1 MSDEISSRE
10 DVPETGFSSLS
21 EKNESGGGEGEDY
34 TSVPEEKSGEN
45 TSAHG
50 QVMSEHH
57 EHRHKH
63 RKHHHSAKHRMKR
76 WLHKNKAKLIG
87 GLAALLAAMA
97 VAAVFI
103 YHRQAEQ
110 SLQHVS
116 AGNSYDMGGGYRQIE
131 YEGQRYTYNSLIT
144 TVLYTGIDSAGE
156 MQNFEHLGFAPRADS
171 IALAVLDKKHKKMSI
186 ISINRDTMTEIRRL
200 SIFGE
205 SVDYYVSNLE
215 FAYAYGDGAELSCE
229 MLVEAVSKLLQI
241 PVNEYL
247 ITNRESMKYI
257 NDIVGGVT
265 VTVPNDDLAKE
276 YPEMRKGNVV
286 EITDKNV
293 ETYLR
298 LRDTGV
304 DFSNAGRIDRQR
316 SYIAA
321 YLEKIQKMLPDG
333 ANDIWKAFEKMSPYI
348 YTSITKNKYI
358 QYINLLNTVGYSDT
372 DFIKL
377 EGDYVTS
384 DLYDQ
389 FYPDE
394 DALRKLVVDLFYEPA

>member
-1 MSDEISSRE
+1 MDEEKDSRQN
-10 DVPETGFSSLS
+10 TQ
-21 EKNESGGGEGEDY
+21 EGEASPDNPD
-34 TSVPEEKSGEN
+34 TDPAIEKQASDQSVMTE
-45 TSAHG
+45 H
-50 QVMSEHH
+50 HH
-57 EHRHKH
+57 EHHHEHSHKK
-63 RKHHHSAKHRMKR
+63 RKRHHHSRRYRLKR
-76 WLHKNKAKLIG
+76 WLRTNKTRLIV
-87 GLAALLAAMA
+87 AI
-97 VAAVFI
+97 AAVFAALAAALVFV
-103 YHRQAEQ
+103 YLRQAEQ

-131 YEGQRYTYNSLIT
+131 YEGQRYSYNSLIT

-156 MQNFEHLGFAPRADS
+156 MQNFEQLGFAPRADS

-247 ITNRESMKYI
+247 VTNRESMKYI
-257 NDIVGGVT
+257 NDIVGGVQ
-265 VTVPNDDLAKE
+265 VTVPNDDLAEE
-276 YPEMRKGNVV
+276 YPEMHKGNVV
-286 EITDKNV
+286 EITDDNV

-298 LRDTGV
+298 HRDTAV

-321 YLEKIQKMLPDG
+321 YLQKIQQLLPDG
-333 ANDIWKAFEKMSPYI
+333 ANDIWRAFERMAPYI
-348 YTSITKNKYI
+348 QTSITKNKYI
-358 QYINLLNTVGYSDT
+358 QYMNLLNTVGYSDT

-377 EGDYVTS
+377 EGEYKTS

-389 FYPDE
+389 FYVDE
-394 DALRKLVVDLFYEPA
+394 DALRRLVIDLFYEPM

>member
-1 MSDEISSRE
+1 MDEEKASRQN
-10 DVPETGFSSLS
+10 TQ
-21 EKNESGGGEGEDY
+21 EGEASPDNPD
-34 TSVPEEKSGEN
+34 TDPAIEKQASDQSVMTE
-45 TSAHG
+45 H
-50 QVMSEHH
+50 HH
-57 EHRHKH
+57 EHHHEHSHKK
-63 RKHHHSAKHRMKR
+63 RKRHHHSRRYRLKR
-76 WLHKNKAKLIG
+76 WLRTNKTRLIV
-87 GLAALLAAMA
+87 AI
-97 VAAVFI
+97 AAVFAALAAALVFV
-103 YHRQAEQ
+103 YLRQAEQ

-131 YEGQRYTYNSLIT
+131 YEGQRYSYNSLIT

-156 MQNFEHLGFAPRADS
+156 MQNFEQLGFAPRADS

-247 ITNRESMKYI
+247 VTNRESMKYI
-257 NDIVGGVT
+257 NDIVGGVQ
-265 VTVPNDDLAKE
+265 VTVPNDDLAEE
-276 YPEMRKGNVV
+276 YPEMHKGNVV
-286 EITDKNV
+286 EITDDNV

-298 LRDTGV
+298 HRDTAV

-321 YLEKIQKMLPDG
+321 YLQKIQQLLPDG
-333 ANDIWKAFEKMSPYI
+333 ANDIWRAFERMAPYI
-348 YTSITKNKYI
+348 QTSITKNKYI
-358 QYINLLNTVGYSDT
+358 QYMNLLNTVGYSDT

-377 EGDYVTS
+377 EGEYKTS

-389 FYPDE
+389 FYVDE
-394 DALRKLVVDLFYEPA
+394 DALRRLVIDLFYEPM

>member
-1 MSDEISSRE
+1 MDEEKDSRQN
-10 DVPETGFSSLS
+10 TQ
-21 EKNESGGGEGEDY
+21 EGEASPDNPD
-34 TSVPEEKSGEN
+34 TDPAIEKQASDQSVMTE
-45 TSAHG
+45 H
-50 QVMSEHH
+50 HH
-57 EHRHKH
+57 EHHHEHSHKK
-63 RKHHHSAKHRMKR
+63 RKRHHHSRRYRLKR
-76 WLHKNKAKLIG
+76 WLRTNKTRLIVAIAAV
-87 GLAALLAAMA
+87 LAALAAA
-97 VAAVFI
+97 LVFV
-103 YHRQAEQ
+103 YLRQAEQ

-131 YEGQRYTYNSLIT
+131 YEGQRYSYNSLIT

-156 MQNFEHLGFAPRADS
+156 MQNFEQLGFAPRADS

-247 ITNRESMKYI
+247 VTNRESMKYI
-257 NDIVGGVT
+257 NDIVGGVQ
-265 VTVPNDDLAKE
+265 VTVPNDDLAEE
-276 YPEMRKGNVV
+276 YPEMHKGNVV
-286 EITDKNV
+286 EITDDNV

-298 LRDTGV
+298 HRDTAV

-321 YLEKIQKMLPDG
+321 YLQKIQQLLPDG
-333 ANDIWKAFEKMSPYI
+333 ANDIWRAFERMAPYI
-348 YTSITKNKYI
+348 QTSITKNKYI
-358 QYINLLNTVGYSDT
+358 QYMNLLNTVGYSDT

-377 EGDYVTS
+377 EGEYKTS

-389 FYPDE
+389 FYVDE
-394 DALRKLVVDLFYEPA
+394 DALRRLVIELFYEPM

>member
-1 MSDEISSRE
+1 MDEEKESRQN
-10 DVPETGFSSLS
+10 TQ
-21 EKNESGGGEGEDY
+21 EGEASPDNPD
-34 TSVPEEKSGEN
+34 TDPAIEKQASDQSVMTE
-45 TSAHG
+45 H
-50 QVMSEHH
+50 HH
-57 EHRHKH
+57 EHHHEHSHKK
-63 RKHHHSAKHRMKR
+63 RKRHHHSRRYRLKR
-76 WLHKNKAKLIG
+76 WLRTNKTRLIV
-87 GLAALLAAMA
+87 AI
-97 VAAVFI
+97 AAVFAALAAALVFV
-103 YHRQAEQ
+103 YLRQAEQ

-131 YEGQRYTYNSLIT
+131 YEGQRYSYNSLIT

-156 MQNFEHLGFAPRADS
+156 MQNFEQLGFAPRADS

-247 ITNRESMKYI
+247 VTNRESMKYI
-257 NDIVGGVT
+257 NDIVGGVQ
-265 VTVPNDDLAKE
+265 VTVPNDDLAEE
-276 YPEMRKGNVV
+276 YPEMHKGNVV
-286 EITDKNV
+286 EITDDNV

-298 LRDTGV
+298 HRDTAV

-321 YLEKIQKMLPDG
+321 YLQKIQQLLPDG
-333 ANDIWKAFEKMSPYI
+333 ANDIWRAFERMAPYI
-348 YTSITKNKYI
+348 QTSITKNKYI
-358 QYINLLNTVGYSDT
+358 QYMNLLNTVGYSDT

-377 EGDYVTS
+377 EGEYKTS

-389 FYPDE
+389 FYVDE
-394 DALRKLVVDLFYEPA
+394 DALRRLVIDLFYEPM